1 MRGNGE
7 GVSESGEGERMSER
21 WEGERDRVGRV

>member
-21 WEGERDRVGRV
+21 WEGERDIVGRV

>member
-7 GVSESGEGERMSER
+7 GVSESREGERMSER